1 MARKLRLEYP
11 GAIYHVLNRGNY
23 RGWVFK
29 EEGARHAFE
38 ECLFQ
43 ACVKCG
49 WLLHAYVLM
58 GNHFHLAVETPEGN
72 LTVGM
77 QWLQSTY
84 ANRFNRLRKSSG
96 HLFQGR
102 FKALVVEK
110 GESLGRLCH
119 YIHLNPA
126 RAKIVNIETL
136 KDYRYG
142 SYWYLN
148 NRKQRPDFLRLGSAL
163 EWAGQLAD
171 TPAGLK
177 AYEAYLKW
185 QLEDGP
191 AGKGKAYESLSKGW
205 AIGSK
210 EFKQALIDDHKLE
223 AISRAWESTGARE
236 LARLKWQRE
245 LEVLLEEIG
254 EKERQNHRKAAPWKV
269 AIAVEMKR
277 RLPVSNGWLAEQLQM
292 GSGIYVSKHVG
303 LARHLAHP
311 SRKWL
316 KQLEKVKGKA

>member
-1 MARKLRLEYP
+1 
-11 GAIYHVLNRGNY
+11 VLNRGNY
-23 RGWVFK
+23 RGWIFK

-43 ACVKCG
+43 ACVRCG

-102 FKALVVEK
+102 FKALVIEK

-126 RAKIVNIETL
+126 RAKIVNVETL
-136 KDYRYG
+136 KEYRYG

-171 TPAGLK
+171 TPAGHK
-177 AYEAYLKW
+177 AYEAYLRW

-191 AGKGKAYESLSKGW
+191 AGNGKAYESLSKGW
-205 AIGSK
+205 ALGSK
-210 EFKQALIDDHKLE
+210 EFKQSLIDDHKLE
-223 AISRAWESTGARE
+223 AVNRAWESMGAKE
-236 LARLKWQRE
+236 LARMKWQKE

-254 EKERQNHRKAAPWKV
+254 EKERLDLRKSAPWKV

-277 RLPVSNGWLAEQLQM
+277 RLPVLNGWLAEQLQM
-292 GSGIYVSKHVG
+292 GSGMYVSKHVG
-303 LARHLAHP
+303 LARHPAHP

-316 KQLEKVKGKA
+316 KQLEMVKGKA